1 MDVLKEQYK
10 EHERRISILEKRMDD
25 SEKRV
30 YEHTTNLATIILKL
44 ENIAKSLEKI
54 TNNWKEAVNR
64 SNARQQE
71 EHEMINNKIT
81 NLEKNVEA
89 LNTKLESNTKSLE
102 NTIDERTI
110 LKDNKSYDSIKS
122 DIVKLIVSTV
132 LGFIL
137 GMVLK

>member
-1 MDVLKEQYK
+1 MDVIKEQYK
-10 EHERRISILEKRMDD
+10 EHERRITILEKRMDD

-44 ENIAKSLEKI
+44 ENIAKSLETV

-64 SNARQQE
+64 SNVRQQE
-71 EHEMINNKIT
+71 EHKAINNKIN

-89 LNTKLESNTKSLE
+89 LNTKLENNTKTLE

-122 DIVKLIVSTV
+122 DVVKLIISTI